1 MGKLIYT
8 TNVSLDG
15 YIEDENGSFDWSE
28 PDEELHNFFKSM
40 EELTPLTLY
49 GRKLY
54 ETMAV
59 WESDEWLRDL
69 PAYIQEFGRVWQKAE
84 KIVYSRTLTAV
95 TTSRTTLRR
104 KFDPA
109 EVERLKNEMNGNIGI
124 GGAELAGV
132 AINHG
137 LVDEVNLFFH
147 PVVVGGGKPAF
158 SPGIFQKLKLHE
170 SRVFDGGVL
179 FARYSIEKL

>member
-15 YIEDENGSFDWSE
+15 YIEDEHGSFDWSE

-40 EELTPLTLY
+40 EEQTPLTLY

-84 KIVYSRTLTAV
+84 KIVYSRTLTSV
-95 TTSRTTLRR
+95 STSKTTLRR

-109 EVERLKNEMNGNIGI
+109 EVEQLKNEMNGNIGI

-132 AINHG
+132 AMNHG

-158 SPGIFQKLKLHE
+158 SPGIFQKFKLHE
-170 SRVFDGGVL
+170 SRVFNGGVI
-179 FARYSIEKL
+179 FARYSVQ

>member
-15 YIEDENGSFDWSE
+15 YIEDEHGSFDWSE

-40 EELTPLTLY
+40 EEQTPLTLY

-84 KIVYSRTLTAV
+84 KIVYSRTLTSV
-95 TTSRTTLRR
+95 TTSKTTLRR
-104 KFDPA
+104 KFEPA
-109 EVERLKNEMNGNIGI
+109 EVERLKNETKGNIGI
-124 GGAELAGV
+124 GGADLAGV
-132 AINHG
+132 AMNYG

-170 SRVFDGGVL
+170 SRVFGGGVI
-179 FARYSIEKL
+179 FSRYSI

>member
-15 YIEDENGSFDWSE
+15 YIEDEHGAFDWSE
-28 PDEELHNFFKSM
+28 PEEELHNFFKSM
-40 EELTPLTLY
+40 EEHTPLSLY

-84 KIVYSRTLTAV
+84 KIVYSRTLPSV
-95 TTSRTTLRR
+95 ITTKTTLR
-104 KFDPA
+104 KEFDPV
-109 EVERLKNEMNGNIGI
+109 EVQKLKNDTTGDIGI
-124 GGAELAGV
+124 GGAELAGA
-132 AINHG
+132 AIEHG
-137 LVDEVNLFFH
+137 LVDEVNLFIH

-158 SPGIFQKLKLHE
+158 TRGLNIHLTLEETLKFKGGIVML
-170 SRVFDGGVL
+170 
-179 FARYSIEKL
+179 RYSVG